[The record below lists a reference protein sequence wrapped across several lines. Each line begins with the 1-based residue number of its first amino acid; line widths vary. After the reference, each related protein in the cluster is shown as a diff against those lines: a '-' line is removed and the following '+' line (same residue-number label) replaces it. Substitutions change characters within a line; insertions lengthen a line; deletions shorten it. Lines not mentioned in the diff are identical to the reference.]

1 MSMYH
6 CFAMAQHRFTLSD
19 RLIRAISGWTLSPKD
34 SVESVLAEGAD
45 VNQLHGTLLPLH
57 CACMTGEDDYVKLL
71 LDHGAEVNAVDGYGR
86 AAIHYAAE
94 QDVDC
99 LSLLLESGADPNAL
113 NANGETAIHWASFRN
128 QVECVQA
135 LLSKNASINIPDI
148 HGNTPLNWAAMK
160 GNHECVQ
167 LLLEYGVET
176 HTSSVDGV
184 SPISRV
190 ASLIGAGLD
199 VEEEESCLN
208 LLISAT
214 GQFDIRDEDGLI
226 PSAIQ
231 NDTALCNM
239 LWQLCSH
246 PRSLRQL
253 CRYTIRHH
261 LNNTHLP
268 TAVKLLPLPARLQR
282 YLLLQT

>member
-1 MSMYH
+1 
-6 CFAMAQHRFTLSD
+6 MAQHHFTLSD
-19 RLIRAISGWTLSPKD
+19 RLIRAVSGWTLSPKD

-45 VNQLHGTLLPLH
+45 VNQMHGTLLPLH
-57 CACMTGEDDYVKLL
+57 CACMTGDDYYVKLF

-94 QDVDC
+94 QDEDC
-99 LSLLLESGADPNAL
+99 LTLLLESGADPNAL
-113 NANGETAIHWASFRN
+113 NTNGETAIHWASFRN
-128 QVECVQA
+128 KVECVQA
-135 LLSKNASINIPDI
+135 LLTRNALINLSDI

-160 GNHECVQ
+160 GNYECVR

-176 HTSSVDGV
+176 HTQSIDGV

-190 ASLIGAGLD
+190 ACLIAAGLD
-199 VEEEESCLN
+199 VEEDEQCLE
-208 LLISAT
+208 LLINAS
-214 GQFDIRDEDGLI
+214 GQFDIRDEDGMI
-226 PSAIQ
+226 PTSIT
-231 NDTALCNM
+231 NDTALYNM
-239 LWQLCSH
+239 LQQLCCQ
-246 PRSLRQL
+246 PRSLRQQ

-268 TAVKLLPLPARLQR
+268 SSVELLPLPAPLQR